1 MTYGYPCCGG
11 GRFGFGGFPGGFY
24 GGGPGFYGPWG
35 GGGWYG
41 PWGGGWGGGMH
52 LNIAR
57 AQAPDH
63 HPRHCD
69 RCDDSSSGSG
79 RREGYYHGGRM
90 APYRR

>member
-1 MTYGYPCCGG
+1 
-11 GRFGFGGFPGGFY
+11 
-24 GGGPGFYGPWG
+24 
-35 GGGWYG
+35 
-41 PWGGGWGGGMH
+41 MH